1 MIERWPFVD
10 TCARAARQPGCW
22 TVWVGGTDDDVCGGD
37 LDLDPGISALDLH
50 ASSATVSLDFAIMKV
65 FNFLPALQE
74 SSARAISHPVWAAQP
89 FATSRDLLRQRNA
102 VTRASDEA

>member
-1 MIERWPFVD
+1 MVERWPFVA

-50 ASSATVSLDFAIMKV
+50 ASSATVSLDFATMIV
-65 FNFLPALQE
+65 T
-74 SSARAISHPVWAAQP
+74 SSILYLHYEN
-89 FATSRDLLRQRNA
+89 LRLG
-102 VTRASDEA
+102 